1 MPPSSCAKEISG
13 GGRQYAADCWRARRR
28 PRIPQNAI
36 GTVAAAL
43 HATSAE
49 ENRDATFDAGT
60 EALHLFKC
68 WAFFA
73 GEALRG
79 FLSATLRNAGH
90 LHSFFLTHLQVLLA
104 EESPVGTEGLGH
116 MAEGLAVIVQHRLQL
131 LFIRGIPV
139 QHFVV
144 RD

>member
-13 GGRQYAADCWRARRR
+13 GGRQYAADCWLARRR

-90 LHSFFLTHLQVLLA
+90 LHSFFLERSEYGSLQYPRNLKGTPRLKKLNGKSFRCLA
-104 EESPVGTEGLGH
+104 WLGIYRFATETS
-116 MAEGLAVIVQHRLQL
+116 
-131 LFIRGIPV
+131 
-139 QHFVV
+139 
-144 RD
+144 